1 MSGSMSSPLTLAMLA
16 GGLGAQGQ
24 TMDPIYAA
32 ALPRLQLAQGMLQ
45 EGTQTTPVQS
55 SKYGGLA
62 RLAQALVGNYAL
74 SNATTGLQQAYGAHQ
89 AANAADLTTAF
100 GGGAAPPPAASMPTT
115 GAPPVAPQMLPSTG
129 SPSATYAPLIASTE
143 QRDGIPPGQL
153 GAALN
158 KETGGEPNPATAVN
172 PKSGATG
179 VAQIL
184 PSTAAQPGYGVAP
197 LPPGGALDPTKAIP
211 FAADYVTARAKAAGL
226 DMTNPDQAAK
236 AWSLYGGD
244 SSGRYGQQVVAQA
257 GGTPT
262 AVFNSTSTAP
272 GTAPAAASGTAPAAA
287 PTADPM
293 AQYHRLQALAAKSAI
308 SPYPQDHALA
318 AVYSSAAEQ
327 ELTRLENTY
336 TTGPDGIS
344 TNLLGKR
351 NYPPRPTVAPNARG
365 DLISYDAAGQPQGG
379 PTQNPSGITGTGD
392 VNNAMRMIVDNQ
404 PGSPGANPALYD
416 LGMRIYQGY
425 HTATAPAT
433 QQLVQVPERP
443 PPQGMPAQTGMP
455 TQAPTPSV
463 PPVAPVPQVTAP
475 GAPRVGAPPAVGV
488 PGAPPVAP
496 VPQVPSPQALGAG
509 VIPLTGNARGPEAA
523 QAITES
529 QAKSDADEISK
540 QQAMIQSGHNILGTT
555 ATIRANLP
563 NVATGAGADQRLL
576 GSQIGAA
583 LGVSPQNIQ
592 AWLGTN
598 PVNGELLQ
606 KKLFELSTGAV
617 RGMGAREP
625 GSVLAM
631 FQKNYPN
638 LSSRDM
644 TIDAMTRLIDTDQ
657 TNKEDEIN
665 GRQQYLNQQIQNVAQ
680 GQPYNGLGGYQQP
693 DPRIYQAAALATA
706 KLPYTTWSQGLS
718 TQQQTQALTIAKR
731 LWPDAGGWGPDPGQN
746 GGPKVWYAPGGQ

>member
-89 AANAADLTTAF
+89 AANAADLATAF

-115 GAPPVAPQMLPSTG
+115 GAPSVAPQMLSSTG

-257 GGTPT
+257 GGAPT

-272 GTAPAAASGTAPAAA
+272 GTAPATAPGTAPAAA

-327 ELTRLENTY
+327 EMTRLENTF
-336 TTGPDGIS
+336 TPGPNGAYF
-344 TNLLGKR
+344 NGLGKPVF
-351 NYPPRPTVAPNARG
+351 PPRPTVERNYRG
-365 DLISYDAAGQPQGG
+365 DLISYNAAGEPQGG
-379 PTQNPSGITGTGD
+379 TTVNPSGITGDTSES
-392 VNNAMRMIVDNQ
+392 NAMRMIVENQ
-404 PGSPGANPALYD
+404 PGQPGANPTLYNI
-416 LGMRIYQGY
+416 GMRNYQEY
-425 HTATAPAT
+425 KTATSPAT

-443 PPQGMPAQTGMP
+443 PPEGMP
-455 TQAPTPSV
+455 
-463 PPVAPVPQVTAP
+463 VAAGAL
-475 GAPRVGAPPAVGV
+475 GAPSV
-488 PGAPPVAP
+488 PGAPPAPRVAMPPQVGAPGAPAAAP

-529 QAKSDADEISK
+529 QAKNDADEVSK
-540 QQAMIQSGHNILGTT
+540 QQAMIQSGHNVLGTT

-583 LGVSPQNIQ
+583 LGVSPQNMQ

-638 LSSRDM
+638 LTSRDM

-657 TNKEDEIN
+657 TYKEDEVN
-665 GRQQYLNQQIQNVAQ
+665 GRQQYLNQQIQNVGQ

-693 DPRIYQAAALATA
+693 DPRTYQAAALATG
-706 KLPYTTWSQGLS
+706 KLPYTTWSKGLS
-718 TQQQTQALTIAKR
+718 PQQQTQALTLAKR
-731 LWPDAGGWGPDPGQN
+731 LWPDAGAYGPGQN
-746 GGPKVWYAPGGQ
+746 GGPEVWHTTGGQ